1 MGLVLISFASALS
14 YNITAG
20 ESISFMIPENF
31 DHYSIVGNQSEVDLN
46 ITQDG
51 LNITII
57 IGKYS
62 ESDSFEVN
70 FLNKEKEVIHHYI
83 GGGGSRTRYVDRNV
97 TVEVPRFY
105 DRNITVTKK
114 VLVDKIVNTVTE
126 VDNGFKLW
134 HILLGIA
141 VGLGFGLFIVLRL
154 KKHKPGEKK

>member
-83 GGGGSRTRYVDRNV
+83 GGGGSRTKYVDRNV
-97 TVEVPRFY
+97 TVEVPEY
-105 DRNITVTKK
+105 VNRNITVTKK
-114 VLVDKIVNTVTE
+114 VLVDKIVNTVIE
-126 VDNGFKLW
+126 VDTGFKLW
-134 HILLGIA
+134 HILLGMV
-141 VGLGFGLFIVLRL
+141 VGLGLGWLTFREYKQSNI
-154 KKHKPGEKK
+154 GER